1 MAQIYLNKL
10 KKNEVARIIEIS
22 DGEENGILV
31 NLGLSVGAELELIWP
46 SILQRPMVL
55 VHGENQLIAIR
66 TEVAKRILV
75 EQIS

>member
-1 MAQIYLNKL
+1 MDQIYLDQL
-10 KKNEVARIIEIS
+10 KKNEAAKIVNIS

-31 NLGLSVGAELELIWP
+31 NLGLSVGAEVELVWP
-46 SILQRPMVL
+46 SILKRPMVL

-75 EQIS
+75 ERIV